1 MTHYTRSESLFF
13 TQSVS
18 SRASRV
24 FYGWWIVAA
33 CWLFH
38 AQAGALLY
46 HAFGAYFVHIQSEF
60 GWSRTVISGG
70 FSLARLE
77 GGFLGPVQGWLISRF
92 GPRAVVRIGVI
103 VFGLGMMLLSTIQ
116 SVAAF
121 YAAFVIVAI
130 GAGMCG
136 FLTLNIVIAN
146 WFERRRSRAIALAAT
161 GSSSA
166 GLLVPLVALALDT
179 FGWRATAFA
188 SGLLVIAIGIPIS
201 RVIRHTPEAY
211 GYVPDG
217 ALPTPAAPGAQ
228 QETLPSPET
237 FTGRAAIR
245 TPSFWLI
252 SAGHSSALVAISALS
267 AHLIP
272 YLVEQ
277 MQMSLQTAATFAAAV
292 TATSF
297 ASQLFGGFLGD
308 RLNKRLLTTVCMAG
322 HTGALIILATASTP
336 IQVLAFALLQ
346 GMSWG
351 VRGPLMTSIRA
362 DYFGRR
368 ALATVE
374 GFASLVTTA
383 GLVLGPLST
392 GYIADQVGDYRP
404 AFVFL
409 AGVTAVGMLCF
420 GLAARPRAPAPILS
434 S

>member
-1 MTHYTRSESLFF
+1 MTFPQVISN
-13 TQSVS
+13 
-18 SRASRV
+18 RASRV
-24 FYGWWIVAA
+24 FYGWWIVAT

-38 AQAGALLY
+38 FQAGALLY

-60 GWSRTVISGG
+60 DWSRTVISGG

-77 GGFLGPVQGWLISRF
+77 GGFLGPVQGWLIQRF
-92 GPRAVVRIGVI
+92 GPRTVVRAGVT
-103 VFGLGMMLLSTIQ
+103 VFGLGMMFLSSVQ
-116 SVAAF
+116 SVPAF
-121 YAAFVIVAI
+121 YAAFVIIAI
-130 GAGMCG
+130 GSGMCG

-146 WFERRRSRAIALAAT
+146 WFERRRSRAISLAAT

-179 FGWRATAFA
+179 FGWRTTAFM
-188 SGLLVIAIGIPIS
+188 SGVLVMAIGLPIS

-217 ALPTPAAPGAQ
+217 SPRSLATSVGLGGAAASA
-228 QETLPSPET
+228 ES

-252 SAGHSSALVAISALS
+252 AAGHSSALMAISALS

-272 YLVEQ
+272 FLVEQ
-277 MQMSLQTAATFAAAV
+277 MQMSLATAATFAATV

-297 ASQLFGGFLGD
+297 TSQLLGGFLGD
-308 RLNKRLLTTVCMAG
+308 RVNKRLLTTLCMVG
-322 HTGALIILATASTP
+322 HTSALVVLATASTS
-336 IQVLAFALLQ
+336 IQILAFALLQ

-383 GLVLGPLST
+383 GLVAGPISVGFIT
-392 GYIADQVGDYRP
+392 DRAGDYRP
-404 AFVFL
+404 AFLFL
-409 AGVTAVGMLCF
+409 ASVTLAGMFCF
-420 GLAARPRAPAPILS
+420 GLATRPRAPAPILS